1 MYANEGCPIYVEHVL
16 AEHRRL
22 HNMLRLARA
31 AIVQSGGP
39 DRDATTADLVRV
51 FQQVRSELAHHFAE
65 EEGGGCLEEAV
76 SRCPRLS
83 GQARRIE
90 AEHPALLRDLDALI
104 VGAQASEKSVEARQR
119 MEQAFKALC
128 ERLHA
133 HEAAENNLLRQ
144 AFGANV
150 NGDENGAGRKAVC
163 RSGK

>member
-31 AIVQSGGP
+31 AILQSGGP
-39 DRDATTADLVRV
+39 DRDATAADVVRV
-51 FQQVRSELAHHFAE
+51 FQQIRGELARHFEE

-83 GQARRIE
+83 GQARQIE
-90 AEHPALLRDLDALI
+90 AEHPVLLRDLDALI
-104 VGAQASEKSVEARQR
+104 VQAHASDQSAEAHGAVEH
-119 MEQAFKALC
+119 AFNALC

-133 HEAAENNLLRQ
+133 HEAAENDLLRK

-150 NGDENGAGRKAVC
+150 NGDEQGAGKKAVC
-163 RSGK
+163 SSGK